1 MSASV
6 LSISNIIV
14 PPLVFG
20 CRIGDFLVGING
32 VDVEDCMTTPYSVAD
47 FSAMMKV
54 AQRPLTLNINHIKKA
69 AAKPRAPPAA
79 PAPKQ
84 KTSNPMIPVFIMFA
98 ILCAVIIGIWH
109 DDHPIV
115 AGNAPTNSTE
125 LGSGAVF
132 GAGTGIWDI
141 SDSKISY
148 PKDFFA

>member
-1 MSASV
+1 MFVRVCVLYLRWYFFALHFVSVSV
-6 LSISNIIV
+6 LSIC
-14 PPLVFG
+14 LFLG
-20 CRIGDFLVGING
+20 RIGDFLVGING
-32 VDVEDCMTTPYSVAD
+32 VDVEDCMTTPYSVAE

-69 AAKPRAPPAA
+69 VAKARASPAA

-132 GAGTGIWDI
+132 GT
-141 SDSKISY
+141 Y
-148 PKDFFA
+148 L